1 MSTTDLQELAH
12 RSQEL
17 VRLIGPMLHG
27 QGSDVQGAALCD
39 LCAIWLAGHHPELR
53 AVILSRFMQ
62 TLIKLVDVNEKQIFG
77 DHGFP
82 TEGLN

>member
-1 MSTTDLQELAH
+1 MTLDDQAR

-17 VRLIGPMLHG
+17 VSLIGPMLHG
-27 QGSDVQGAALCD
+27 EGPDVQGGVLCD
-39 LCAIWLAGHHPELR
+39 LCATWLAGHHPDLR
-53 AVILSRFMQ
+53 AGVLAQFMH
-62 TLIKLVDVNEKQIFG
+62 TLIQLMVVNEKQIFG